1 MIGQFHFGYIY
12 KRIDNRYLYTHV
24 HSSMIHKNQ
33 RGKQPKRPL
42 TDEWI
47 NKMWHMHTMEY
58 YSALKSNEIL
68 THATVWMNFK
78 DILLS
83 EINQSQRN
91 NFYVI
96 PLTLVT
102 KSKL

>member
-1 MIGQFHFGYIY
+1 
-12 KRIDNRYLYTHV
+12 
-24 HSSMIHKNQ
+24 
-33 RGKQPKRPL
+33 
-42 TDEWI
+42 
-47 NKMWHMHTMEY
+47 MHTMEY
-58 YSALKSNEIL
+58 YSALKRNEIL

-96 PLTLVT
+96 PLILVT
-102 KSKL
+102 RSKL

>member
-58 YSALKSNEIL
+58 YSALKQDGNSTVCDRMNE
-68 THATVWMNFK
+68 
-78 DILLS
+78 
-83 EINQSQRN
+83 
-91 NFYVI
+91 
-96 PLTLVT
+96 P
-102 KSKL
+102 